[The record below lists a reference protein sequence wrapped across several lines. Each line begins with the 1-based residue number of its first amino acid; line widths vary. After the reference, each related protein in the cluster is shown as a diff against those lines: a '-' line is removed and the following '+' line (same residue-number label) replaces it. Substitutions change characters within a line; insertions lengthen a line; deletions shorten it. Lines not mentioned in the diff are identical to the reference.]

1 MTERTAFDEAKRAIS
16 YSFERKTSLC
26 DPFLSVVP
34 VSGVAISFL
43 GSAAQSTIC
52 ASDDTAAHLDEL
64 QFDLGEGPC
73 WEALASRRPV
83 IHDDIQ
89 SEEVTAWPEFAE
101 AIRGGTVGAMFAFP
115 LTVGSLEIGAVD
127 LYSTSASGLTV
138 GQISDATALAHLASW
153 QVLRRVLADQED
165 PDGAGSPYSRR
176 EVHQATG
183 MIIAQLDIGATDAV
197 LLLRAH
203 AFSSGRSMREIA
215 HEIVERTL
223 SFAEPPANEQN
234 GSGL

>member
-1 MTERTAFDEAKRAIS
+1 MTARNAFDEAKRAMS
-16 YSFERKTSLC
+16 FSFERKTSLC
-26 DPFLSVVP
+26 DPFLSVMP

-43 GSAAQSTIC
+43 GSTAQTTIC

-73 WEALASRRPV
+73 WEAMVSRRPV
-83 IHDDIQ
+83 IHGDIQ
-89 SEEVTAWPEFAE
+89 SEDHAAWPEFLE
-101 AIRGGTVGAMFAFP
+101 AIRDGPIAAMFAFP

-127 LYSTSASGLTV
+127 LYNTSPSGLTP
-138 GQISDATALAHLASW
+138 GQIADASALAHLASW
-153 QVLRRVLADQED
+153 QVLRRVLADKGD
-165 PDGAGSPYSRR
+165 LDGAGFPYSRR

-183 MIIAQLDIGATDAV
+183 MIIAQLDIGAADAV

-223 SFAEPPANEQN
+223 SFAEPSAGEP
-234 GSGL
+234 GDSGL